1 MKYQSLTR
9 QRIDDILQNLGK
21 RSSLVDDADLATLMQ
36 LITVHIYE
44 RTNDLAQKINILEDK
59 LNSSGVDGALLV
71 KDAFINM
78 FHSQPIA
85 YEISDEI
92 DDHHTSIVDSGTT
105 MDEPFVPEEVV
116 VVEEEEEEEMKLE
129 EKQALE
135 DGLAALHL
143 YHDSAPLMIT
153 RSPSG
158 NLSVGESTHSVPPAD
173 IFNQRDLPP
182 IIGTQDFFDLIAEED
197 FHESNITHH
206 S

>member
-9 QRIDDILQNLGK
+9 QRIDDLLQNMGK

-59 LNSSGVDGALLV
+59 LNSSGVDGSLLV

-85 YEISDEI
+85 YEISDEMI

-105 MDEPFVPEEVV
+105 MNESYVP
-116 VVEEEEEEEMKLE
+116 EEEEMKLE

-143 YHDSAPLMIT
+143 YHDSAPLTMT

-158 NLSVGESTHSVPPAD
+158 NLSVGESTYSVPPAD

-197 FHESNITHH
+197 FHESITHH

>member
-9 QRIDDILQNLGK
+9 QRIDDLLQNMGK

-59 LNSSGVDGALLV
+59 LNSSGVDGSLLV

-85 YEISDEI
+85 YEISDEMI

-105 MDEPFVPEEVV
+105 MNESYVP
-116 VVEEEEEEEMKLE
+116 EEEEMKLE

-143 YHDSAPLMIT
+143 YHDSAPLTMT

-158 NLSVGESTHSVPPAD
+158 NLSVGESTYSVPPAD

-182 IIGTQDFFDLIAEED
+182 IIGTQDFFDLIA
-197 FHESNITHH
+197 
-206 S
+206 